1 MTIKQKRK
9 NYISFLLV
17 LSLFFVLVIGGWGN
31 STAFADTKQ
40 YTGALTDL
48 SQDSNFNAAV
58 YADNSKDY
66 SIQVI
71 QIAES
76 TDKELFIYTYQPC
89 QKTTYLVANEINM
102 SLSEN
107 ADGTK
112 LYGLTLLNSDGALC
126 KYKVTDFTVSGDSV
140 RYYNIA
146 SILRPWN
153 SNYDNKS
160 DNDNTTNSKAFA
172 VGQLWTAETVDKSVV
187 YSCKNVDVVVI
198 KNLFSAS
205 IRYMTGHSFFG
216 KEACDVFFLAF
227 SADRRIDELQ
237 EADVDFTCIP
247 YKATLDSDY
256 NNFMGMMP
264 LLFKDEATHETA
276 YLTAD
281 GKTDYGG
288 YTWKW
293 IESTADFLKTESG
306 NISSAYKQ
314 IIEKEQWVLRYFASE
329 VSLVKIGPI
338 LCPTGY
344 SCNGYTTENV
354 SILRLKFVTDVVTYN
369 LGAVSDKVTGSFN
382 PSRPDK
388 SKSAW
393 DKFMDWVKG
402 IMSKIF
408 GVPASSISDAVAVLF
423 IIGCVMLVGFLLM
436 IIIPFLPVILPLIG
450 TAFKY
455 IGKGL
460 WWLLCLPVKGIAALV
475 RKIKGGKDSAE

>member
-102 SLSEN
+102 SLSES
-107 ADGTK
+107 ADGIK

-126 KYKVTDFTVSGDSV
+126 KYKVTDFIVSGDSV

-153 SNYDNKS
+153 GNYDNKS

-187 YSCKNVDVVVI
+187 YRSV
-198 KNLFSAS
+198 
-205 IRYMTGHSFFG
+205 
-216 KEACDVFFLAF
+216 
-227 SADRRIDELQ
+227 
-237 EADVDFTCIP
+237 
-247 YKATLDSDY
+247 
-256 NNFMGMMP
+256 
-264 LLFKDEATHETA
+264 
-276 YLTAD
+276 
-281 GKTDYGG
+281 
-288 YTWKW
+288 
-293 IESTADFLKTESG
+293 
-306 NISSAYKQ
+306 
-314 IIEKEQWVLRYFASE
+314 
-329 VSLVKIGPI
+329 
-338 LCPTGY
+338 
-344 SCNGYTTENV
+344 
-354 SILRLKFVTDVVTYN
+354 
-369 LGAVSDKVTGSFN
+369 
-382 PSRPDK
+382 
-388 SKSAW
+388 
-393 DKFMDWVKG
+393 
-402 IMSKIF
+402 
-408 GVPASSISDAVAVLF
+408 
-423 IIGCVMLVGFLLM
+423 
-436 IIIPFLPVILPLIG
+436 
-450 TAFKY
+450 
-455 IGKGL
+455 
-460 WWLLCLPVKGIAALV
+460 
-475 RKIKGGKDSAE
+475 